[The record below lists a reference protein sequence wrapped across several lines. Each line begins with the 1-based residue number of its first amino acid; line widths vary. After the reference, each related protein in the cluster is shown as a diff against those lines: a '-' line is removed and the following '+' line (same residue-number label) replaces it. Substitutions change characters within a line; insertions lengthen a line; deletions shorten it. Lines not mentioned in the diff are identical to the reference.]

1 MTHRVNFKCT
11 AVYVL
16 GITFHSTKAHEFI
29 TTQQFMKISL
39 HSSNTVLQFLPLTD
53 VTIGFDPVVYTV
65 SEDDGAVNVSASVR
79 AGQIQSGTA
88 LHFSLLTVQNTAVGE
103 CCLLCCHDPH

>member
-1 MTHRVNFKCT
+1 MTHSKCT

-16 GITFHSTKAHEFI
+16 GITFHSTKVHEFI

-53 VTIGFDPVVYTV
+53 VTIGFGPVTYTV
-65 SEDDGAVNVSASVR
+65 LEDDSAVNVSVLVI
-79 AGQIQSGTA
+79 AGRIQPGTS
-88 LHFSLLTVQNTAVGE
+88 LHLSLLTVQNSAVGE

>member
-1 MTHRVNFKCT
+1 M
-11 AVYVL
+11 
-16 GITFHSTKAHEFI
+16 
-29 TTQQFMKISL
+29 
-39 HSSNTVLQFLPLTD
+39 
-53 VTIGFDPVVYTV
+53 TIGFDPVAYTV

-88 LHFSLLTVQNTAVGE
+88 LHFSLLTVQNTAFGE